1 MILYQQKPHRQK
13 TAVMEEYVDYAS
25 TTQLPTLIAISLIL
39 GLGKGGVPGV
49 ATMATAATVLTAPTH
64 IENGLGYAVAL
75 MVPILTMIDIFAAY
89 LHRSV
94 LDWATIWL
102 LLPLSFVGMILG
114 QYVSDRYLTDKG
126 ARILVGVILLSILAL
141 RTWKD
146 VLAYISPM
154 WAIEHHISGDDKE
167 RLSDDE
173 EEDDEDDDNIAV
185 IVQMPLVDRDE
196 TKQRMVA
203 MESGESNLENG
214 SDNVAASSSAANL
227 SATKSRQRNRT
238 TTRRRKVPIRKS
250 KRLVW
255 ACSVG
260 LIGGMATMLT
270 NSMGPI
276 LNVYLLSVA
285 ELSPQA
291 YVGTRAMFFCFLN
304 LGKLPI
310 RIVGGTLGLPML
322 PLAVGLGVVSAVGV
336 FLAKPIML
344 SINERLF
351 VKLEMSVV
359 LFAGL
364 RLCYMGIRG

>member
-1 MILYQQKPHRQK
+1 M
-13 TAVMEEYVDYAS
+13 MEEYVDYAS
-25 TTQLPTLIAISLIL
+25 TKQLPTLIAISLIL

-49 ATMATAATVLTAPTH
+49 ATMATAATLLTAPN
-64 IENGLGYAVAL
+64 IDNGLGYATAL

-94 LDWATIWL
+94 LDWTTIWL

-173 EEDDEDDDNIAV
+173 EEEEDDDDNIAV
-185 IVQMPLVDRDE
+185 VQMPLVDRDE

-203 MESGESNLENG
+203 MESGESNLKNG
-214 SDNVAASSSAANL
+214 SDNVAASSSAANVT
-227 SATKSRQRNRT
+227 ATKSRQRNNRP

-351 VKLEMSVV
+351 VKLELSVV

-364 RLCYMGIRG
+364 RLFSWAWG

>member
-1 MILYQQKPHRQK
+1 
-13 TAVMEEYVDYAS
+13 
-25 TTQLPTLIAISLIL
+25 
-39 GLGKGGVPGV
+39 
-49 ATMATAATVLTAPTH
+49 MATAATVLTAPTH
-64 IENGLGYAVAL
+64 IDNGLGYAVAL

-154 WAIEHHISGDDKE
+154 WAIEHQISGDDKE

-173 EEDDEDDDNIAV
+173 EDDEDDDNIAV
-185 IVQMPLVDRDE
+185 VQMPLVDRDE

-203 MESGESNLENG
+203 MESGESDHKNEG
-214 SDNVAASSSAANL
+214 DHIAASSSAATL
-227 SATKSRQRNRT
+227 TATKSRQKNYRP

-322 PLAVGLGVVSAVGV
+322 PLAVGLGIVSGVGV

-351 VKLEMSVV
+351 VKLELSVV
-359 LFAGL
+359 LFAGV
-364 RLCYMGIRG
+364 RLCYMGIKG

>member
-13 TAVMEEYVDYAS
+13 TTVMMEEYVDYAS
-25 TTQLPTLIAISLIL
+25 TKQLPTLIAISLIL

-49 ATMATAATVLTAPTH
+49 ATMATASTVLTAPTH
-64 IENGLGYAVAL
+64 IDNGLGYAVAL

-94 LDWATIWL
+94 LDWTTIWL
-102 LLPLSFVGMILG
+102 LLPLSSVGMILG
-114 QYVSDRYLTDKG
+114 QYISDRYLTDKG

-167 RLSDDE
+167 RISDDDE

-185 IVQMPLVDRDE
+185 VQMPLVDRDE

-203 MESGESNLENG
+203 MESGESNHKNEG
-214 SDNVAASSSAANL
+214 DDVAASSS
-227 SATKSRQRNRT
+227 SATLTATNSRQRNR
-238 TTRRRKVPIRKS
+238 RRRKVPIGKS

-322 PLAVGLGVVSAVGV
+322 PLAVGLGVVSAAGV

-351 VKLEMSVV
+351 VKLELTVV

-364 RLCYMGIRG
+364 RLMFMDIRG

>member
-1 MILYQQKPHRQK
+1 
-13 TAVMEEYVDYAS
+13 MEQYVDYAS
-25 TTQLPTLIAISLIL
+25 TKQLPTLIAISLIL

-64 IENGLGYAVAL
+64 IDNGLGYAVAL

-94 LDWATIWL
+94 LDWTTIWL

-146 VLAYISPM
+146 VLGYISPM

-167 RLSDDE
+167 RLSDN

-185 IVQMPLVDRDE
+185 VQMPLVDRDE

-203 MESGESNLENG
+203 MESGESDHKNEG
-214 SDNVAASSSAANL
+214 DHIAASSSAATL
-227 SATKSRQRNRT
+227 
-238 TTRRRKVPIRKS
+238 RRKVPIRKS

-322 PLAVGLGVVSAVGV
+322 PLAVGLGTVSAVGV
-336 FLAKPIML
+336 FFAKPIMM

-351 VKLEMSVV
+351 VKLELSVV
-359 LFAGL
+359 LFAGV
-364 RLCYMGIRG
+364 RLCYIGIMGSG

>member
-1 MILYQQKPHRQK
+1 
-13 TAVMEEYVDYAS
+13 
-25 TTQLPTLIAISLIL
+25 
-39 GLGKGGVPGV
+39 
-49 ATMATAATVLTAPTH
+49 MATAATVLTAPTH
-64 IENGLGYAVAL
+64 IDNGLGYAVAL

-114 QYVSDRYLTDKG
+114 QYISDRYLTDNG
-126 ARILVGVILLSILAL
+126 ARILVGVILLSILTL

-173 EEDDEDDDNIAV
+173 EEEEDDDDIAV
-185 IVQMPLVDRDE
+185 VQMPLVDRDE
-196 TKQRMVA
+196 TKQRMVQ
-203 MESGESNLENG
+203 MESGESNHKNER
-214 SDNVAASSSAANL
+214 DNVTASSND
-227 SATKSRQRNRT
+227 ATKSRQRNRPR
-238 TTRRRKVPIRKS
+238 TRRRRVPIRKS

-310 RIVGGTLGLPML
+310 RIVGGTLGLSML

-351 VKLEMSVV
+351 VKLELSVV